1 MKRIFGGAFK
11 FALSVAI
18 LFGFLAAANYFLNRN
33 TVSQSAA
40 ADGSVTPYHLGIEN
54 LSKECSQEYAGFGP
68 AFYDHP
74 QISEKMIPDH
84 FIYAMAAAETYEDA
98 AYQKFR
104 YAQFDTL
111 SRRQTNTSV
120 YSGFEELPLV
130 FDASLPT
137 DVGIKV
143 FVRVK
148 ASIPQQVDVIVAFR
162 GTQMTNF
169 TDWISN
175 FSWFLGAFPI
185 STHYDSARLAMAQIM
200 RRLTA
205 QYPSAKF
212 RYVTTGHSLG
222 GGLAQH
228 VADGFPCVS
237 SVVFNTS
244 FVTNSY
250 VYQTQ
255 YPTRRISSIYEDR
268 DILTFVRN
276 SIGLQ
281 QTDTADYRWYL
292 LRLRP
297 CQERTNSLLCKLDDH
312 AMLPIVVGMARFTA
326 ACQVD
331 PKEKTG
337 CFPNVTK
344 DPSFRDFYCSTEF
357 AGRGTHYSDGLV
369 CNESWARQDKYNL
382 DQTAANSGI

>member
-1 MKRIFGGAFK
+1 MKRIVGGAFRYG
-11 FALSVAI
+11 LSAAI
-18 LFGFLAAANYFLNRN
+18 LFGFLAAVNYFLNSN

-40 ADGSVTPYHLGIEN
+40 ADGSVTPYNLGIEN
-54 LSKECSQEYAGFGP
+54 LGNECSQGHGGFGP

-74 QISEKMIPDH
+74 QISEEMIPDH
-84 FIYAMAAAETYEDA
+84 FIYALAAAETYENA

-104 YAQFDTL
+104 YAQFDAI
-111 SRRQTNTSV
+111 SRRQATTSV
-120 YSGFEELPLV
+120 YSGFEELPLA
-130 FDASLPT
+130 FDAPLPT
-137 DVGIKV
+137 GLGIKV
-143 FVRVK
+143 FVR
-148 ASIPQQVDVIVAFR
+148 ASIPEQVDVIVAFR
-162 GTQMTNF
+162 GTQMTNV

-175 FSWFLGAFPI
+175 FSWFLGAFPV

-200 RRLTA
+200 QRLTA

-228 VADGFPCVS
+228 IADGFPCVS

-276 SIGLQ
+276 TIGLQ
-281 QTDTADYRWYL
+281 QTDTDDYRWYL
-292 LRLRP
+292 LWLRP
-297 CQERTNSLLCKLDDH
+297 CQERTNSLLCRLDDH

-337 CFPNVTK
+337 CFTKVTK
-344 DPSFRDFYCSTEF
+344 DPSLRDFYCSTEF
-357 AGRGTHYSDGLV
+357 AGRGRNYSDALV
-369 CNESWARQDKYNL
+369 CDESWARQDEYRV
-382 DQTAANSGI
+382 DQTAPNSGI